1 MKTKFIILTFALA
14 VFAYAADMTIT
25 IPTNDVPRVQ
35 EAFGS
40 ILNLGRPA
48 NLAEVQRATTEWLHQ
63 STIDYERRKNMATF
77 SPPPLEM
84 KPSPTPGGLAA
95 PASQKAATPS
105 PTPKKK

>member
-1 MKTKFIILTFALA
+1 MKTKLIILACATSAI
-14 VFAYAADMTIT
+14 AYAADMTIT
-25 IPTNDVPRVQ
+25 IPTADLPRVQ

-48 NLAEVQRATTEWLHQ
+48 NVAEVQRATTNWIHQ
-63 STIDYERRKNMATF
+63 STTDYERRKNIATF

-84 KPSPTPGGLAA
+84 QPSPTPSILTA
-95 PASQKAATPS
+95 PQSGKAAASS